1 MRKFR
6 ENGRRDV
13 PGSGPPESR
22 DRVPDGAPTRED
34 RLGVSYPLRSK
45 STGGYRII
53 RKPLP
58 K

>member
-6 ENGRRDV
+6 ENGRRDAPV
-13 PGSGPPESR
+13 GGPPESR
-22 DRVPDGAPTRED
+22 ERVPDGAPTRED

-45 STGGYRII
+45 SSGGYRII
-53 RKPLP
+53 KKTLP